1 MLLSV
6 QMISLPKLFKGKL
19 DFFVPPCTPSHLNE
33 LCVYLVFILAVLE
46 PFCLWV
52 SFGSGCLEERKAWSP
67 IENSILDVEL

>member
-19 DFFVPPCTPSHLNE
+19 DFFVPPWTLNHIDE
-33 LCVYLVFILAVLE
+33 LYVFLIFIVAVLE

-52 SFGSGCLEERKAWSP
+52 SFGSGYLQERKAWSP
-67 IENSILDVEL
+67 IENFIPDVEP